1 MPETDPSTETRYDP
15 ESGTLFVPI
24 DLRTE
29 VIAPLH
35 EVRDLARATDA
46 RLRDHVAS
54 HETEKAARRERRDRL
69 IHRGKLIGTATG
81 GLLSVLLTLHQAGAI
96 P

>member
-1 MPETDPSTETRYDP
+1 MPEPNPSHETRYDP

-54 HETEKAARRERRDRL
+54 HETEKLARRERRERL
-69 IHRGKLIGTATG
+69 IHRGKLVATGMG